1 MTNNHY
7 QKNHSSGGASKGF
20 YIALGVCLIAI
31 GVAAW
36 TTYDSVINY
45 ATPEEEPSSSQ
56 TTAYPANEAV
66 SGVLEVP
73 GSSSPGTTSSTPSA
87 PPSTS
92 PSSQAPQSKAPVS
105 SEEPAV
111 KTTTVPLSFSY
122 PVDGTV
128 VQKFSIDDLIYS
140 KTMKD
145 WRAHA
150 GVDFAAELGT
160 EVKAIADGTVK
171 NAYHDD
177 LFGNVVYIEHGETG
191 GCYCGL
197 ETMDVKA
204 GDTVKAGQKIGT
216 VGTTPCESADDPHLH
231 FAVKKSGKWI
241 DPLTIFE

>member
-111 KTTTVPLSFSY
+111 KI
-122 PVDGTV
+122 DG
-128 VQKFSIDDLIYS
+128 SIVFFVS
-140 KTMKD
+140 GR
-145 WRAHA
+145 W
-150 GVDFAAELGT
+150 
-160 EVKAIADGTVK
+160 
-171 NAYHDD
+171 N
-177 LFGNVVYIEHGETG
+177 
-191 GCYCGL
+191 GC
-197 ETMDVKA
+197 A
-204 GDTVKAGQKIGT
+204 KI
-216 VGTTPCESADDPHLH
+216 
-231 FAVKKSGKWI
+231 
-241 DPLTIFE
+241 